1 MKNQICHILIG
12 KRIGRFWF
20 GQLVKKRI
28 GDLTSVEFDW
38 DWVLKRE
45 ENRGD
50 IIGFWQTHEIDIR
63 PSSRDIETM
72 LAWMRCFGKT
82 LVCIFQTENYRA
94 SYLCNFYKSNAQKT
108 GILKIDRHLTDEEFK
123 KLKIKWKETYTDR
136 KASRAVISSKENAEL
151 CAWKF
156 FNKLFRLGSV
166 FIGIE

>member
-20 GQLVKKRI
+20 GRLVKKII
-28 GDLTSVEFDW
+28 GGSTSVEFDW

-50 IIGFWQTHEIDIR
+50 IIGFWHSHEIDIR

-72 LAWMRCFGKT
+72 LAWIRCFGKT
-82 LVCIFQTENYRA
+82 LVCIIQTANYRA
-94 SYLCNFYKSNAQKT
+94 SYLCAFYKSNAQKT
-108 GILKIDRHLTDEEFK
+108 GILKIDQHLMDEKFK
-123 KLKIKWKETYTDR
+123 KLKKKWGERYTGR
-136 KASRAVISSKENAEL
+136 KASRTVISCKENIEL